1 MSDWRNSAL
10 VECRFGRML
19 WARWRTE
26 TTLRCRRARSLD
38 QRLLGIPGR
47 SSIRRD
53 LGPGLG
59 NRVRNGE
66 AGRLVGSE
74 GEDSTNDKP
83 ATVEGSDHSGDGAK
97 DGGTRSVV
105 RLDGWSDSNG
115 GGEGGMDCA
124 APPLAL
130 RGASGCSG
138 RVAACTS
145 SSPSARFEPGGSHPW
160 SPLPD
165 HQKTPHKAGLFDDGG
180 EGGIRTH
187 EGLSPLLVFKTS
199 AFNRSATSP
208 CLVVE
213 LCLNR
218 RPPSV
223 RIGSDNHRVGHRHDF
238 RDRKSRRFGVVADR
252 LFAARLVDAD
262 GSELAAPLAE
272 DVRANPANIVV
283 HPIAGFCG
291 TCRGGLQCRAVGESV
306 ATKDRV

>member
-180 EGGIRTH
+180 EGGIDCAER
-187 EGLSPLLVFKTS
+187 
-199 AFNRSATSP
+199 RSACP
-208 CLVVE
+208 RLRFGLLRIE
-213 LCLNR
+213 LAFG
-218 RPPSV
+218 SV
-223 RIGSDNHRVGHRHDF
+223 RTRG
-238 RDRKSRRFGVVADR
+238 
-252 LFAARLVDAD
+252 FASVFP
-262 GSELAAPLAE
+262 AP
-272 DVRANPANIVV
+272 RSSKNPAQ
-283 HPIAGFCG
+283 
-291 TCRGGLQCRAVGESV
+291 GGAFR
-306 ATKDRV
+306 